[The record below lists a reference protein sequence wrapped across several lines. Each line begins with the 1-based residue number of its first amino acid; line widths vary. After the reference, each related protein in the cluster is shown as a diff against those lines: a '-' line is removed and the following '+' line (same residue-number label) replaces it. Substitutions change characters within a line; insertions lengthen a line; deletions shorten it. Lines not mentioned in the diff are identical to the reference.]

1 MPTAFRPVSMMTP
14 DTSTRWPVSAGRS
27 RPPVRRTHEPS
38 TIPVGVYGKRTRMS
52 RDVADDQP
60 RQPSHG
66 ARRAR
71 RCPRRAAV
79 GAVGLPDDAARELEA
94 LNLAAVF
101 TNFVQAG
108 IARVVLA
115 DAVESRVAFD
125 RLCQAMPGADVAV
138 GRLTAYVETMQRRV
152 RLREPGMLQE
162 QFVARS
168 TALERIL
175 ADHRKGRAAARG
187 RAPVWGNPARRHQSS
202 GRSATGCTAA

>member
-1 MPTAFRPVSMMTP
+1 MSTKVLIVSGSMGTGK
-14 DTSTRWPVSAGRS
+14 TTVLGEVSDLLSAAGV
-27 RPPVRRTHEPS
+27 P
-38 TIPVGVYGKRTRMS
+38 
-52 RDVADDQP
+52 
-60 RQPSHG
+60 HG
-66 ARRAR
+66 LIDLD
-71 RCPRRAAV
+71 AV

-138 GRLTAYVETMQRRV
+138 GRLTASVETMQRRV

-168 TALERIL
+168 AALERIL
-175 ADHRKGRAAARG
+175 ADAALEDFTVDNDGRAITDVAQDVLRLAGWIPAA
-187 RAPVWGNPARRHQSS
+187 
-202 GRSATGCTAA
+202 C